1 MWRRERDALTLMIQ
15 AAGIAHAHG
24 GNQLFEDLLFEV
36 RTGDRIAL
44 IGENGAGKSTLL
56 KIAAKLIKP
65 DEGAVTWQRGLRVG
79 YLRQDPEFPAG
90 ATPRSVV
97 ALAAGD
103 AGALDAQLAALE
115 LRMSE
120 DLPDDELADVMDAYA
135 DTLARLEDV
144 DAEQAAVAGAAMLS
158 GLGFTAE
165 KLDTPVERLS
175 GGERRLVAL
184 AELLLQA
191 PDVMLLDEP
200 DNHLDVT
207 VRAWLEKKI
216 AAHKGAVALISHDRY
231 LIDQA
236 CTAIAELEDG
246 KIVLY
251 PGGGYAK
258 FLETK
263 QARLERQAELR
274 ELEERQFKKLKA
286 SAEQLTQWARQNPKF
301 ATRAENQRRKM
312 ADERERLEN
321 APPPVL
327 RRRRIDV
334 RFEADRG
341 STVALEVTNLAKRF
355 GARTVFEPFDLV
367 VRQGESIA
375 LVGPNGA
382 GKTTLF
388 RMLRKELEP
397 DQGTIRLG
405 GSTQIGYYAQ
415 EHETLDPNK
424 TPLEVVRRLKP
435 WTEQQAIG
443 FLSQLLFSRHDSMNR
458 IARLSGGERARLQIA
473 ELMLSG
479 ANLLLLDEPTN
490 NLDLASREVLEQAL
504 IDFEGTIVTISHDR
518 YFLDNVCTRTI
529 EVNEGQV
536 TDYPGG
542 YSEYLERTG
551 RGTLLTRRP
560 APAPASRKRVI

>member
-1 MWRRERDALTLMIQ
+1 MTLLIQ

-36 RTGDRIAL
+36 RSGDRIAL

-56 KIAAKLIKP
+56 KIAARLIKP
-65 DEGAVTWQRGLRVG
+65 DEGSVTWQRGLRVG
-79 YLRQDPEFPAG
+79 YLKQDPDFPAG
-90 ATPRSVV
+90 ATARTVV

-103 AGALDAQLAALE
+103 AGALEAQLSELE
-115 LRMSE
+115 QRMTE
-120 DLPDDELADVMDAYA
+120 DLSDDELADVMDAYA
-135 DTLARLEDV
+135 ETLARLEEV
-144 DAEQAAVAGAAMLS
+144 DAEQAAAAGEAMLG
-158 GLGFTAE
+158 GLGFTRE
-165 KLDTPVERLS
+165 KLDAPIDLLS

-191 PDVMLLDEP
+191 PEVMLLDEP
-200 DNHLDVT
+200 DNHLDVN
-207 VRAWLEKKI
+207 VRGWLEKRI

-231 LIDQA
+231 MIDQA
-236 CTAIAELEDG
+236 CTSIAELEDG

-258 FLETK
+258 FLESK
-263 QARLERQAELR
+263 RLRLERQAELR
-274 ELEERQFKKLKA
+274 ELEERQYKKLKA

-301 ATRAENQRRKM
+301 ASRAENQRRKL

-321 APPPVL
+321 TPPPVL

-334 RFEADRG
+334 WFAADRG
-341 STVALEVTNLAKRF
+341 SNVALEVTNLAKSF
-355 GARTVFEPFDLV
+355 GSRTVFEPFDLV

-388 RMLRKELEP
+388 NMLRRELAP
-397 DQGTIRLG
+397 DQGTVRLG
-405 GSTQIGYYAQ
+405 GSTEIGYYAQ
-415 EHETLDPNK
+415 EHETLDPTK
-424 TPLEVVRRLKP
+424 TPLDVIRRLKP

-443 FLSQLLFSRHDSMNR
+443 FLAGLLFKRDDSLNK
-458 IARLSGGERARLQIA
+458 IGRLSGGERARLQIA
-473 ELMLSG
+473 ALMLSG

-490 NLDLASREVLEQAL
+490 NLDLASREELEQAL
-504 IDFEGTIVTISHDR
+504 IDFDGTIVTISHDR
-518 YFLDNVCTRTI
+518 YFLDNVCTRTVEI
-529 EVNEGQV
+529 SGGLV

-542 YSEYLERTG
+542 YSEYLERAG
-551 RGTLLTRRP
+551 HGTLLTRRP
-560 APAPASRKRVI
+560 APAPAQKAKRR

>member
-1 MWRRERDALTLMIQ
+1 MTRRERFAMTLLIQ
-15 AAGIAHAHG
+15 ASGIAHAHG

-36 RTGDRIAL
+36 RQGDRIAL

-56 KIAAKLIKP
+56 KIAAKLNKP
-65 DEGAVTWQRGLRVG
+65 DEGSVTWQRGLRVG
-79 YLRQDPEFPAG
+79 YLKQDPDFPPG
-90 ATPRSVV
+90 ATARTVV

-103 AGALDAQLAALE
+103 VNALEAQLAALE
-115 LRMSE
+115 ARMSDE
-120 DLPDDELADVMDAYA
+120 LTDDELADVMDAYGE
-135 DTLARLEDV
+135 TLARLEEV
-144 DAEQAAVAGAAMLS
+144 DAEQAAVAGEVMLR
-158 GLGFTAE
+158 GLGFTPE
-165 KLDTPVERLS
+165 KFDAPTALLS

-184 AELLLQA
+184 AELLLQS
-191 PDVMLLDEP
+191 PDVLLLDEP
-200 DNHLDVT
+200 DNHLDVN

-246 KIVLY
+246 KIILY
-251 PGGGYAK
+251 PGGGYAT

-263 QARLERQAELR
+263 QARLERQAEIR
-274 ELEERQFKKLKA
+274 ELEERQYKKLKA

-321 APPPVL
+321 APVPIL

-334 RFEADRG
+334 SFEADRG
-341 STVALEVTNLAKRF
+341 STIALEVTNVAKAF
-355 GARTVFEPFDLV
+355 GERTVFEPFDLV

-388 RMLRKELEP
+388 KMLLKQLAP

-405 GSTQIGYYAQ
+405 GSTEIGYYAQ
-415 EHETLDPNK
+415 EHETLDPEK
-424 TPLEVVRRLKP
+424 TPIETVRRLKP
-435 WTEQQAIG
+435 WTEQQAIS
-443 FLSQLLFSRHDSMNR
+443 FLAGMLFSRHDSLNK
-458 IARLSGGERARLQIA
+458 ISRLSGGERARLQIA
-473 ELMLSG
+473 ALMLSG

-504 IDFEGTIVTISHDR
+504 IDFDGTLVTISHDR

-529 EVNEGQV
+529 EVNGGKV

-542 YSEYLERTG
+542 YSEYLDRTG
-551 RGTLLTRRP
+551 HGTLLTRRP
-560 APAPASRKRVI
+560 VASHVQKEKHR

>member
-1 MWRRERDALTLMIQ
+1 VTLLIQ

-36 RTGDRIAL
+36 RQGDRIAL

-56 KIAAKLIKP
+56 KIAARLNKP
-65 DEGAVTWQRGLRVG
+65 DEGSVTWQRGLRVG
-79 YLRQDPEFPAG
+79 YLKQDPEFPAG

-103 AGALDAQLAALE
+103 AGALDAQLASLE

-120 DLPDDELADVMDAYA
+120 DLSDDELADVMDAYA
-135 DTLARLEDV
+135 ETLARLEEV
-144 DAEQAAVAGAAMLS
+144 DAEQAAVAGEAMLT

-165 KLDTPVERLS
+165 KLDMPVERMS

-191 PDVMLLDEP
+191 PDVLLLDEP

-258 FLETK
+258 FLESK

-274 ELEERQFKKLKA
+274 EMEERQFKKLKA

-301 ATRAENQRRKM
+301 ATRAEN
-312 ADERERLEN
+312 
-321 APPPVL
+321 L
-327 RRRRIDV
+327 RR
-334 RFEADRG
+334 
-341 STVALEVTNLAKRF
+341 
-355 GARTVFEPFDLV
+355 
-367 VRQGESIA
+367 
-375 LVGPNGA
+375 
-382 GKTTLF
+382 
-388 RMLRKELEP
+388 
-397 DQGTIRLG
+397 
-405 GSTQIGYYAQ
+405 
-415 EHETLDPNK
+415 
-424 TPLEVVRRLKP
+424 
-435 WTEQQAIG
+435 
-443 FLSQLLFSRHDSMNR
+443 
-458 IARLSGGERARLQIA
+458 
-473 ELMLSG
+473 
-479 ANLLLLDEPTN
+479 
-490 NLDLASREVLEQAL
+490 
-504 IDFEGTIVTISHDR
+504 
-518 YFLDNVCTRTI
+518 
-529 EVNEGQV
+529 
-536 TDYPGG
+536 
-542 YSEYLERTG
+542 
-551 RGTLLTRRP
+551 
-560 APAPASRKRVI
+560 

>member
-1 MWRRERDALTLMIQ
+1 MTLLIQ

-36 RTGDRIAL
+36 RAGDRIAL

-56 KIAAKLIKP
+56 KIAARLIKP
-65 DEGAVTWQRGLRVG
+65 DEGKVTWQRGLRAG
-79 YLRQDPEFPAG
+79 YLKQDPDFPPG
-90 ATPRSVV
+90 ATARSVV

-103 AGALDAQLAALE
+103 VAALE
-115 LRMSE
+115 AQLSVLEARMTEPLS
-120 DLPDDELADVMDAYA
+120 DNELADVMDDYA
-135 DTLARLEDV
+135 DTLARLEES
-144 DAEQAAVAGAAMLS
+144 DAESASVAGEAMLF
-158 GLGFTAE
+158 GLGFRDA
-165 KLDTPVERLS
+165 KLDTPVDQLS

-184 AELLLQA
+184 AELLMQA

-200 DNHLDVT
+200 DNHLDVN
-207 VRAWLEKKI
+207 VRSWLEQRI

-236 CTAIAELEDG
+236 CTSIAELEDG

-251 PGGGYAK
+251 PGRGYEK
-258 FLETK
+258 FLESK

-301 ATRAENQRRKM
+301 ASRAENQRRKL
-312 ADERERLEN
+312 ADERERLES

-334 RFEADRG
+334 WFNADRG
-341 STVALEVTNLAKRF
+341 STVALEVSSVSKSF
-355 GARTVFEPFDLV
+355 GDRTVFEPFDLV

-388 RMLRKELEP
+388 RMLRQELAP
-397 DQGTIRLG
+397 DQGSVRLG
-405 GSTQIGYYAQ
+405 GSTEIGYYAQ

-424 TPLEVVRRLKP
+424 TPLEVIRRLKP

-443 FLSQLLFSRHDSMNR
+443 FLSGLLFRREDSLNKV
-458 IARLSGGERARLQIA
+458 ARLSGGERARLQIA
-473 ELMLSG
+473 ALMLSG
-479 ANLLLLDEPTN
+479 ANVLLLDEPTN
-490 NLDLASREVLEQAL
+490 NLDLASREELEQAL
-504 IDFEGTIVTISHDR
+504 IDFDGTIVTISHDR

-529 EVNEGQV
+529 EVKDGLV

-542 YSEYLERTG
+542 YSEYLDRTG
-551 RGTLLTRRP
+551 HGTLLTRRP
-560 APAPASRKRVI
+560 APTPVEKKKRR